1 MQKIRLTQTLISSYE
16 WIFKKDDGYDDFLL
30 TLNRQK
36 KPPTEAMLDGQRYES
51 VLNNYLLGAEL
62 PTNHEWYSPITE
74 MAEELWGSQQQVS
87 LFRDLEL
94 DGKKFLIH
102 GVLDY
107 LLAGE
112 IFDCKY
118 SKRYS
123 LNKYLNSPQ
132 TSFYMYLV
140 PEARR
145 FTYLISDGKYVYR
158 ERYLRDIVEPIE
170 PLVKN
175 FIEFCNK
182 QNLLKILEEHWSV
195 N

>member
-62 PTNHEWYSPITE
+62 PIDHEWYSPIVE

-158 ERYLRDIVEPIE
+158 ERYSRDIVEPIE

>member
-62 PTNHEWYSPITE
+62 PTDHEWYSTIVE

-123 LNKYLNSPQ
+123 LNKYFNSPQ

-158 ERYLRDIVEPIE
+158 ERYPIDIVEPIE

-175 FIEFCNK
+175 FIEFCDK
-182 QNLLKILEEHWSV
+182 QNLRKTLEEKWSV
-195 N
+195 

>member
-1 MQKIRLTQTLISSYE
+1 MPKIRLTQTLISSYE

-30 TLNRQK
+30 TLNRVK
-36 KPPTEAMLDGQRYES
+36 KQPTEAMLLGTQYENC
-51 VLNNYLLGAEL
+51 LNNYLLGAEL
-62 PTNHEWYSPITE
+62 PTDHEWYSPITE
-74 MAEELWGSQQQVS
+74 MADELWGSQQQVS
-87 LFRDLEL
+87 LFRDLEIN
-94 DGKKFLIH
+94 GNTYLIH
-102 GVLDY
+102 GILDY

-112 IFDCKY
+112 IFDCKFN
-118 SKRYS
+118 KRYS
-123 LNKYLNSPQ
+123 LNKYFNSPQ

-158 ERYLRDIVEPIE
+158 ERYPRDIVEPIE